1 MKIYCCGLV
10 YSTQDPETYWCIET
24 YHLKKPV
31 DNIIGGKR
39 VFKQIIY
46 ALCCKKN
53 GCCKIEIHSYTKENG
68 RLKLLYT
75 LSIKGRGAI
84 SFLERTKDMRIRQPQ
99 CCPLKTYQYS
109 KKIPWVY
116 GKTLNSTT
124 QVVRYI
130 DESGNR
136 QIFKAANPQGQKL
149 QSEIIKSEIIRKEV

>member
-1 MKIYCCGLV
+1 
-10 YSTQDPETYWCIET
+10 
-24 YHLKKPV
+24 
-31 DNIIGGKR
+31 
-39 VFKQIIY
+39 
-46 ALCCKKN
+46 
-53 GCCKIEIHSYTKENG
+53 
-68 RLKLLYT
+68 
-75 LSIKGRGAI
+75 
-84 SFLERTKDMRIRQPQ
+84 MRIRQPQ

>member
-75 LSIKGRGAI
+75 S
-84 SFLERTKDMRIRQPQ
+84 
-99 CCPLKTYQYS
+99 PLKDAVQ
-109 KKIPWVY
+109 
-116 GKTLNSTT
+116 
-124 QVVRYI
+124 
-130 DESGNR
+130 
-136 QIFKAANPQGQKL
+136 
-149 QSEIIKSEIIRKEV
+149 